1 MLNITMV
8 QDFYPLKTEIDRLP
22 IGFRLNSVSLQTK
35 QNDKARCIYGYICLP
50 LHLFH
55 HLIIFKQAQLS

>member
-8 QDFYPLKTEIDRLP
+8 QDIYPLKTEIDRLP
-22 IGFRLNSVSLQTK
+22 IGFRLNSVSLLTK
-35 QNDKARCIYGYICLP
+35 QNDKARCICGYICLP

-55 HLIIFKQAQLS
+55 YLIVFKQAQL